1 MSNIYIR
8 CLLIEDK
15 KFCGIFEKM
24 SVRPLSSVLKT
35 LAAFEC
41 IAAAPEPL
49 RLVDIARQLGE
60 ARGAAHQRLVTL
72 VEAGWIEQTPDGRY
86 RLTLRIVG
94 HAAMALEQSN
104 LGARFAG
111 VLEEMV
117 TQSGETASLAVL
129 DGKSAVIVRRVE
141 SRGVL
146 RADLRIGTQLR
157 LDRTAFGRVL
167 VSFSR
172 PEIVDRLRAQGVELP
187 DDQIVAEVRRC
198 GYAISEVEGP
208 RTVSAVA
215 APIIDA
221 QNECIGALALSG
233 PFTGFDTDKCARIV
247 VAAAA
252 ASAARLR
259 GEQ

>member
-1 MSNIYIR
+1 MA
-8 CLLIEDK
+8 
-15 KFCGIFEKM
+15 
-24 SVRPLSSVLKT
+24 VRPLSSVLKT
-35 LAAFEC
+35 LAAFDC
-41 IAAAPEPL
+41 VAAATEPV
-49 RLVDIARQLGE
+49 RVADIARQLGE

-86 RLTLRIVG
+86 RLTLRVVS
-94 HAAMALEQSN
+94 HAASALEQAN
-104 LGARFAG
+104 LGARFSG
-111 VLEEMV
+111 VLEDMV

-129 DGKSAVIVRRVE
+129 DGKDAVIVRRVE

-146 RADLRIGTQLR
+146 RADLRVGTHLR

-167 VSFSR
+167 VSFAR
-172 PEIVDRLRAQGVELP
+172 PEILERLRAQGVDLP
-187 DDQIVAEVRRC
+187 TDEVIAQVRSS

-215 APIIDA
+215 APLLDA
-221 QNECIGALALSG
+221 QGECIGALALSG
-233 PFTGFDTDKCARIV
+233 PFTGFDTDKCAQIV

-252 ASAARLR
+252 ASAGRLR

>member
-1 MSNIYIR
+1 MA
-8 CLLIEDK
+8 
-15 KFCGIFEKM
+15 
-24 SVRPLSSVLKT
+24 VRPLSSVLKT
-35 LAAFEC
+35 LAAFDC
-41 IAAAPEPL
+41 VAAAVEPM
-49 RLVDIARQLGE
+49 RLADVAKQLGE

-72 VEAGWIEQTPDGRY
+72 VEAGWIEQTQDGRY
-86 RLTLRIVG
+86 RLTLRVVS

-129 DGKSAVIVRRVE
+129 DGKDAVIVRRVE

-146 RADLRIGTQLR
+146 RADLKVGAHLR

-167 VSFSR
+167 VSHAR
-172 PEIVDRLRAQGVELP
+172 PEIIERLRVQGVSLP
-187 DDQIVAEVRRC
+187 DDEMMALVRQQ

-215 APIIDA
+215 APILDA
-221 QNECIGALALSG
+221 QGECIGALALSG
-233 PFTGFDTDKCARIV
+233 PFQGFDTEKCAGIV
-247 VAAAA
+247 IAAAA
-252 ASAARLR
+252 ASSGRMR
-259 GEQ
+259 GDQ

>member
-1 MSNIYIR
+1 MA
-8 CLLIEDK
+8 
-15 KFCGIFEKM
+15 
-24 SVRPLSSVLKT
+24 VRPLSSVLKT
-35 LAAFEC
+35 LAAFDC
-41 IAAAPEPL
+41 VAAAPEPL
-49 RLVDIARQLGE
+49 RLADVARQLGE

-72 VEAGWIEQTPDGRY
+72 VEAGWVEQTPDGRY
-86 RLTLRIVG
+86 RLTLRVVS
-94 HAAMALEQSN
+94 HAAAALEQSN
-104 LGARFAG
+104 LGARFSG

-129 DGKSAVIVRRVE
+129 DGKDAVIVRRVE

-146 RADLRIGTQLR
+146 RADLKVGAHLR

-167 VSFSR
+167 VSFAR
-172 PEIVDRLRAQGVELP
+172 PEIIERLKAQGVDLP
-187 DDQIVAEVRRC
+187 SDEVMAQVRAN

-215 APIIDA
+215 APLLDA
-221 QNECIGALALSG
+221 QGECVGALALSG
-233 PFTGFDTDKCARIV
+233 PFTGFDTDKCAHIV

-252 ASAARLR
+252 ASSGRMR

>member
-1 MSNIYIR
+1 
-8 CLLIEDK
+8 
-15 KFCGIFEKM
+15 M

-35 LAAFEC
+35 LAAFDC

-104 LGARFAG
+104 LGVRFAG

-117 TQSGETASLAVL
+117 TESGETASLAVL

-187 DDQIVAEVRRC
+187 DDETITGCAWLRHFGGRGATDRIGGRR
-198 GYAISEVEGP
+198 P
-208 RTVSAVA
+208 DHR
-215 APIIDA
+215 
-221 QNECIGALALSG
+221 
-233 PFTGFDTDKCARIV
+233 CAGRMHRRACAFRPV
-247 VAAAA
+247 H
-252 ASAARLR
+252 RFR
-259 GEQ
+259 Y

>member
-1 MSNIYIR
+1 MA
-8 CLLIEDK
+8 
-15 KFCGIFEKM
+15 
-24 SVRPLSSVLKT
+24 VRPLSSVLKT
-35 LAAFEC
+35 LSAFDC
-41 IAAAPEPL
+41 VAAATEPV
-49 RLVDIARQLGE
+49 RVADIARQLGE

-86 RLTLRIVG
+86 RLTLRVVS
-94 HAAMALEQSN
+94 HAASALEQAN
-104 LGARFAG
+104 LGARFSG
-111 VLEEMV
+111 VLEDMV

-129 DGKSAVIVRRVE
+129 DGKDAVIVRRVE

-146 RADLRIGTQLR
+146 RADLRVGTHLR

-167 VSFSR
+167 VSFAR
-172 PEIVDRLRAQGVELP
+172 PEIFERLRAQGVSLP
-187 DDQIVAEVRRC
+187 ADEVVAQVRSI

-215 APIIDA
+215 APLLDA
-221 QNECIGALALSG
+221 QGECIGALALSG
-233 PFTGFDTDKCARIV
+233 PFTGFDTDKCAQIV

-252 ASAARLR
+252 ASAGRLR